1 MLNKRFLSNLGVI
14 LVAPFLFFACASGG
28 LNESPTP
35 LPETLP
41 NDVSLDIKWWQ
52 ILGDELSE
60 KAFGNI
66 SPVVEGDYAY
76 TSIVSGEIFRIDLDG
91 NVENIGLHPYEVTA
105 PIAVEQDEIVI
116 LDAQGQVT
124 LAKTDLE
131 AVWST
136 KLNSIA
142 VEPALIT
149 DGRIFVQTID
159 GRVNA
164 VERITGRLLWSYKD
178 AEPNLTVSGTSTP
191 VEIET
196 ASGTAIVTGLANGK
210 LVALSV
216 VDGSVIWEYRIT
228 RSQGKTDVS
237 RLVDVDAQVTDLG
250 DRIIATAYQGDLV
263 VVDNQTGQVRQAKAF
278 SSYRSIKTDGNVWYG
293 VNAQSHLV
301 AFDATTLEEK
311 WINTELEYRQLSELL
326 IVDGF
331 IAVTD
336 LDGYLHVFDKVNGVW
351 SGSRH
356 IDWRGAKSNP
366 VAFGKGILM
375 QGHSTRLKYV
385 ELTR

>member
-1 MLNKRFLSNLGVI
+1 MLNKRLLSNLGAT
-14 LVAPFLFFACASGG
+14 LVAPFVFFACASGG
-28 LNESPTP
+28 LNETPAP

-41 NDVSLDIKWWQ
+41 SEVSLDVKWWHV
-52 ILGDELSE
+52 LGDEFSE
-60 KAFGNI
+60 KAFGNV
-66 SPVVEGDYAY
+66 SPVVEGDVAY
-76 TSIVSGEIFRIDLDG
+76 TSIVSGDIFRIDLNG
-91 NVENIGLHPYEVTA
+91 TIESLGKHPHEVTA
-105 PIAVEQDEIVI
+105 PLAVEQNQMVI

-124 LAKTDLE
+124 LTKTDLE
-131 AVWST
+131 TIWTT
-136 KLNSIA
+136 KLNSIS

-149 DGRIFVQTID
+149 DDRIFVQTID

-164 VERITGRLLWSYKD
+164 IERITGRLLWSYKD
-178 AEPNLTVSGTSTP
+178 AEPNLTVSGTSAP
-191 VEIET
+191 VKIET
-196 ASGTAIVTGLANGK
+196 ASGTAVVTGLANGK

-216 VDGSVIWEYRIT
+216 VDGSIIWEYRIT
-228 RSQGKTDVS
+228 RSRGKTDVS
-237 RLVDVDAQVTDLG
+237 RLVDVDAHVTNLG

-278 SSYRSIKTDGNVWYG
+278 SSYRSIKTDGDVWYG

-311 WINTELEYRQLSELL
+311 WTNSELEYRQLSELL
-326 IVDGF
+326 IADDF

-336 LDGYLHVFDKVNGVW
+336 KAGFMHVFDKANGEW
-351 SGSRH
+351 NGSRH

-375 QGHSTRLKYV
+375 QGHSTRLKYI

>member
-1 MLNKRFLSNLGVI
+1 LN
-14 LVAPFLFFACASGG
+14 
-28 LNESPTP
+28 
-35 LPETLP
+35 
-41 NDVSLDIKWWQ
+41 
-52 ILGDELSE
+52 
-60 KAFGNI
+60 
-66 SPVVEGDYAY
+66 
-76 TSIVSGEIFRIDLDG
+76 
-91 NVENIGLHPYEVTA
+91 
-105 PIAVEQDEIVI
+105 
-116 LDAQGQVT
+116 
-124 LAKTDLE
+124 
-131 AVWST
+131 
-136 KLNSIA
+136 
-142 VEPALIT
+142 
-149 DGRIFVQTID
+149 
-159 GRVNA
+159 
-164 VERITGRLLWSYKD
+164 
-178 AEPNLTVSGTSTP
+178 
-191 VEIET
+191 
-196 ASGTAIVTGLANGK
+196 
-210 LVALSV
+210 V

-250 DRIIATAYQGDLV
+250 DRIVATAYQGDLV

-311 WINTELEYRQLSELL
+311 WTNTELEYRQLSELL
-326 IVDGF
+326 IVDDF
-331 IAVTD
+331 IVVTD
-336 LDGYLHVFDKVNGVW
+336 LEGYLHVLDKANGEW